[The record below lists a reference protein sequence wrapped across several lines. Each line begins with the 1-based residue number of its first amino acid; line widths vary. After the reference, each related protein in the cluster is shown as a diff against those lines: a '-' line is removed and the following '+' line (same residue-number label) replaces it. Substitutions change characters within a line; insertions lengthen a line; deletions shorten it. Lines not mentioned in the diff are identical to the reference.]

1 MKTERIIKSE
11 TIKKQDYISADDLMK
26 IIPNLTYLNALKY
39 IKTAQEEMKKK
50 NYYIPTTKPK
60 VALTKIVRELFG
72 FWERRI
78 KMKKTILNI
87 CGIIIGIIFATM
99 PITMIV
105 SYFTYTEKI
114 IMPILLIV
122 MLICSLPITVDYIKS
137 K

>member
-72 FWERRI
+72 F
-78 KMKKTILNI
+78 
-87 CGIIIGIIFATM
+87 
-99 PITMIV
+99 
-105 SYFTYTEKI
+105 
-114 IMPILLIV
+114 
-122 MLICSLPITVDYIKS
+122 
-137 K
+137 